1 MVGSSLALPRFLA
14 RQDRYQPQVCPF
26 RGPES
31 QGIGTRQAGGLC
43 HSDLELDGFVQM
55 STGSRGLVDAMQE
68 FSRRRFLGAA
78 AGAGLSV
85 GCVTPPQAPSYAEGA
100 AFSNPRMILK
110 WGGLGKGTALGVD
123 LLSEVFEGGGGLR
136 GRGKLRKLL
145 PGSQNCVELPSPP
158 PSNAET
164 RAVRPG
170 LKTLGFTSGSGTR
183 PAVSS

>member
-1 MVGSSLALPRFLA
+1 MVGNERRTLA
-14 RQDRYQPQVCPF
+14 DRCGDVEALLDS
-26 RGPES
+26 RGAA
-31 QGIGTRQAGGLC
+31 GIGSGQGQ
-43 HSDLELDGFVQM
+43 LDG
-55 STGSRGLVDAMQE
+55 
-68 FSRRRFLGAA
+68 
-78 AGAGLSV
+78 
-85 GCVTPPQAPSYAEGA
+85 

-170 LKTLGFTSGSGTR
+170 LKTLGFTSGSGTG

>member
-1 MVGSSLALPRFLA
+1 
-14 RQDRYQPQVCPF
+14 
-26 RGPES
+26 
-31 QGIGTRQAGGLC
+31 
-43 HSDLELDGFVQM
+43 
-55 STGSRGLVDAMQE
+55 
-68 FSRRRFLGAA
+68 
-78 AGAGLSV
+78 
-85 GCVTPPQAPSYAEGA
+85 
-100 AFSNPRMILK
+100 MILK

-170 LKTLGFTSGSGTR
+170 LKTLGFTSGSGTG

>member
-1 MVGSSLALPRFLA
+1 
-14 RQDRYQPQVCPF
+14 
-26 RGPES
+26 
-31 QGIGTRQAGGLC
+31 
-43 HSDLELDGFVQM
+43 
-55 STGSRGLVDAMQE
+55 
-68 FSRRRFLGAA
+68 
-78 AGAGLSV
+78 
-85 GCVTPPQAPSYAEGA
+85 
-100 AFSNPRMILK
+100 MILK